1 MQYDIIII
9 GAGPAGLTAAIYAG
23 RAGMKTLVISEA
35 IPGGQAML
43 TEEIENYP
51 GFSSSVKGPELVENM
66 HKQAKKLEIDFSCE
80 MVKEVLK
87 KDKGF
92 SVKTS
97 KGNFSS
103 LSLIIATG
111 ASYRKLGVK
120 GEEEFTGRGVSYC
133 GVCDAPLFKNK
144 EIALVGGGDT
154 AVYEASHLLK
164 FASTLHL
171 VHRRDRL
178 RATKIMQKRVLED
191 KKTVMYWNSVIE
203 EIYGSKLM
211 EGVKIKDVKNGKIQ
225 NVACKGIF
233 VFVGID
239 ANSNAFKNILKTDE
253 KGYILTDENMK
264 TSLEGAYACGDVRKK
279 LLRQISTAVGEG
291 ATAAFCAQQYVEE
304 LKGIA
309 YK

>member
-51 GFSSSVKGPELVENM
+51 GFPSSVKGPELVENM
-66 HKQAKKLEIDFSCE
+66 YKQAKNLEIDFTCE
-80 MVKEVLK
+80 MAKEVQ
-87 KDKGF
+87 KDDKEFSIKTNKG
-92 SVKTS
+92 K
-97 KGNFSS
+97 FSS

-111 ASYRKLGVK
+111 ASYRKIGVK
-120 GEEEFTGRGVSYC
+120 GEKEFTGRGVSYC
-133 GVCDAPLFKNK
+133 GICDGPLFKNK
-144 EIALVGGGDT
+144 EIALVGGGDA
-154 AVYEASHLLK
+154 AVYEAGHLLK
-164 FASTLHL
+164 FVSALHL
-171 VHRRDRL
+171 IHRRDRL
-178 RATKIMQKRVLED
+178 RATKIIQKRVLED
-191 KKTVMYWNSVIE
+191 KKTVMHWNSIVE

-211 EGVKIKDVKNGKIQ
+211 EGIKIKDVKSGKTRDIP
-225 NVACKGIF
+225 CKGIF

-264 TSLEGAYACGDVRKK
+264 ASLKGAYACGDVRKK

-291 ATAAFCAQQYVEE
+291 ATAAFSAQQYVEE